1 VIDASALRRRAPA
14 IDRSSDRVV
23 VVVAVAGSVAFLV
36 LALAALLLPSA
47 DRRGAWLSIHLA
59 LAGGATTAIAGVMPF
74 FAAAFAAAPPSD
86 ARLRFAAVGAVA
98 LGAIGASVGVV
109 GAAPVLAGI
118 GGATF
123 LAGVIATGVAT
134 IRPLGR
140 ALGPSRGLVTQ
151 GYVVA
156 LGFVAAG
163 ALIATLFAAGWTPL
177 VDRWAALKPAHAWL
191 NLVGFVSLV
200 VATTLLHFFPT
211 VVGARIIV
219 RPSAR
224 LTVAGLAV
232 GAPLVAL
239 GFALESDALVRI
251 AAIAS
256 AAGAGAIAANAAT
269 TWPTRARW
277 TTDPAWHRFAIGS
290 LVSAITWFEVGM
302 AIAVGRILA
311 FGASPAAWSVE
322 VVTGPLIAGWM
333 GLAVLGS
340 ATHLLPAVGPG
351 DPAAHRRQRALLGRL
366 ATARL
371 IVANGGVAGLAIGLP
386 LHLAAVAAS
395 GAVLLALGLG
405 STAVLMAGAI
415 RLGLER
421 GGRAAGPG
429 SGPTHDRN

>member
-1 VIDASALRRRAPA
+1 MIDASALRRRAPA
-14 IDRSSDRVV
+14 IDRSSDRLV
-23 VVVAVAGSVAFLV
+23 VVVAVAASVAFLV
-36 LALAALLLPSA
+36 ASLAALLLPSA
-47 DRRGAWLSIHLA
+47 DRRGAWLPIHLA

-109 GAAPVLAGI
+109 GASPVLAGI

-123 LAGVIATGVAT
+123 LGGVIATGLAT

-156 LGFVAAG
+156 LGFVAVG
-163 ALIATLFAAGWTPL
+163 ALIATLYAAGWTPL
-177 VDRWAALKPAHAWL
+177 VERWATLKPAHAWL

-211 VVGARIIV
+211 VVGARIVV

-224 LTVAGLAV
+224 LTVVGLGV

-239 GFALESDALVRI
+239 GFALGSDVLARL

-256 AAGAGAIAANAAT
+256 LAGAGAVAANPVAT
-269 TWPTRARW
+269 WSTRARW

-290 LVSAITWFEVGM
+290 LVAAMAWFEVGM
-302 AIAVGRILA
+302 AIAVGRIVAL
-311 FGASPAAWSVE
+311 GASPAAWSVE
-322 VVTGPLIAGWM
+322 AVTGPLVAGWM

-371 IVANGGVAGLAIGLP
+371 ILANGGVAGLAVGLP
-386 LHLAAVAAS
+386 LHLAPVATG
-395 GAVLLALGLG
+395 GAILLALGLG
-405 STAVLMAGAI
+405 STALLMAGAI
-415 RLGLER
+415 RLGLAR
-421 GGRAAGPG
+421 AGRIGGPAAGPT
-429 SGPTHDRN
+429 P

>member
-14 IDRSSDRVV
+14 IDRSSDRLVV
-23 VVVAVAGSVAFLV
+23 VVSVAASVAFL
-36 LALAALLLPSA
+36 LAALAALLLPSA

-86 ARLRFAAVGAVA
+86 ARLRFSAVGAVA
-98 LGAIGASVGVV
+98 LGAVGASVGVV
-109 GAAPVLAGI
+109 GASPVLAAI

-123 LAGVIATGVAT
+123 LGGVIATGLAT

-156 LGFVAAG
+156 LGFVAVG
-163 ALIATLFAAGWTPL
+163 AVIATLFAAGWTPL
-177 VDRWAALKPAHAWL
+177 VERWATLKPAHAWL

-211 VVGARIIV
+211 VVGARIVV

-224 LTVAGLAV
+224 LTVVGLAA

-239 GFALESDALVRI
+239 GFATGLDVLARF
-251 AAIAS
+251 
-256 AAGAGAIAANAAT
+256 GAITSAVGAAAVAANAVAT
-269 TWPTRARW
+269 WTTRGRW
-277 TTDPAWHRFAIGS
+277 TTDPAWHRFATGS
-290 LVSAITWFEVGM
+290 LVAAIAWFEVGM
-302 AIAVGRILA
+302 AIAVGRIVA
-311 FGASPAAWSVE
+311 FGASPVAWWVE
-322 VVTGPLIAGWM
+322 AVTGSLVAGWM

-366 ATARL
+366 ATGRL

-386 LHLAAVAAS
+386 LHLPAVAAS
-395 GAVLLALGLG
+395 GAILLALGLG
-405 STAVLMAGAI
+405 SSAVLMAGAI
-415 RLGLER
+415 RLGLEGA
-421 GGRAAGPG
+421 GGP
-429 SGPTHDRN
+429 SDPTPVRPRDRN